1 MEDKIFNPAFFFGS
15 ERAKNEIPSPKK
27 KKSRSAGYRTGDLVL
42 NKQDILEHVEFLTLP
57 GQSALL
63 FLKASILSGCPH
75 RLSHSVRS
83 SIAVIR
89 I

>member
-57 GQSALL
+57 GQLPIPVVKGVDPFGLPSQALQ
-63 FLKASILSGCPH
+63 SQ
-75 RLSHSVRS
+75 
-83 SIAVIR
+83 
-89 I
+89 